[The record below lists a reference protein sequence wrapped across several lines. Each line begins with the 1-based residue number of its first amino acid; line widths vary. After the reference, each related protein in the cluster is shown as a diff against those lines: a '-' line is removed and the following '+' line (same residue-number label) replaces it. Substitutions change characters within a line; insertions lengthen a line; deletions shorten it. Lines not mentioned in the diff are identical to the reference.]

1 MLRSLVKSSAMM
13 PELPSCL
20 GSFLLLWIVTALS
33 TTALCQAEDSR
44 RAWRFETESGKR
56 TIVDQG
62 GGRWVTYYPNG
73 TMAQCVELDRVPEY
87 VEIRNLSNQAVQRL
101 YASYGMVQKK
111 PGGSVLAIC
120 NGEVARRW
128 LYAGEGE
135 QVRSDGL

>member
-1 MLRSLVKSSAMM
+1 MDRCA
-13 PELPSCL
+13 
-20 GSFLLLWIVTALS
+20 
-33 TTALCQAEDSR
+33 
-44 RAWRFETESGKR
+44 
-56 TIVDQG
+56 
-62 GGRWVTYYPNG
+62 
-73 TMAQCVELDRVPEY
+73 ELDRVPEY

-111 PGGSVLAIC
+111 PGGSVLAIR